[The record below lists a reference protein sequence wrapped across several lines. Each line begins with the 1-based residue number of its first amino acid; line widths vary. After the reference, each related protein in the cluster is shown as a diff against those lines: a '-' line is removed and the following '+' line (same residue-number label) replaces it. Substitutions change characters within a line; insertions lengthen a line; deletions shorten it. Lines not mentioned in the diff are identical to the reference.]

1 MRKEKYYGVFDYDDH
16 LNPGNVLRIEHT
28 IEEGYAD
35 NSLDLMPFIALGSD
49 VLTNKRD
56 QSVETEQALF
66 EKIRA
71 SVREW
76 ERQAAVTKTYNRAL
90 EYLNT
95 HETQHTSNQWVHQ
108 DYKDQDTI
116 SNMVYFMNVSVW
128 EDKKYDHSLK
138 ESVPV
143 AWYVTWRVGLHSPK
157 NGGYGRELASQVRK
171 RYTDK
176 AAAQK
181 YIEGRKKAYE
191 KYFQEISPP
200 IPQIYAED
208 FKVNGVLLPGYM
220 VQGQEPSV
228 STKTAD
234 EIINEILGVD
244 SLTKDK
250 KPSVLKKLAEGN
262 KRKTASARDAKDK
275 EEQSI

>member
-1 MRKEKYYGVFDYDDH
+1 MREEKYYGVFDYGDA
-16 LNPGNVLRIEHT
+16 LYPGAELKIEHSVVD
-28 IEEGYAD
+28 GYAD
-35 NSLDLMPFIALGSD
+35 NALDITPFISLGVD
-49 VLTNKRD
+49 NLTNMRD
-56 QSVETEQALF
+56 KSIESETAIF

-76 ERQAAVTKTYNRAL
+76 ERQAAVTKSYNRAL

-95 HETQHTSNQWVHQ
+95 HKTEHTSNQWVHQ
-108 DYKDQDTI
+108 DYIDQDTI

-128 EDKKYDHSLK
+128 EDTKYDYSIK

-157 NGGYGRELASQVRK
+157 NGGYGREIASQVRK

-176 AAAQK
+176 EAAQK

-200 IPQIYAED
+200 IPQMYAEY
-208 FKVNGVLLPGYM
+208 FKVNGVLLPGYTI
-220 VQGQEPSV
+220 QGEEPTI

-234 EIINEILGVD
+234 EIIGEILGVD
-244 SLTKDK
+244 SAEKDK
-250 KPSVLKKLAEGN
+250 KPSVLKKLSEG
-262 KRKTASARDAKDK
+262 KKETAPTRGAKDK
-275 EEQSI
+275 EEQSL